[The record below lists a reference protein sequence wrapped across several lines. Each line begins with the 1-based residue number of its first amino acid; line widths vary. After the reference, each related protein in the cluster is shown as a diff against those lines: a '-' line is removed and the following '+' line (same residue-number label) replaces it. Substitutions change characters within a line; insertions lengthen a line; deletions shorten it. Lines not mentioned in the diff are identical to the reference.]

1 MPTERRNLRSNKP
14 DASSPTDGDKPR
26 SNSSGSS
33 NKKDRLSHTRAASSR
48 SKSISKK
55 GVTSLGKEMSGDKEK
70 INGGGPAENGVNG
83 TDDVEMTE
91 ESSKPGQNVKPG
103 KDEGDEEMT
112 VVVPPSKVS
121 KSIGSSGQE
130 KDADVAMNGTP
141 GADDAIP
148 EAPEEDPKE
157 KAVTGEF
164 DSLASSRPHFADSD
178 AFHNRY
184 QGQLCA
190 TGESCQPF

>member
-14 DASSPTDGDKPR
+14 DASSPADGDKPR

-33 NKKDRLSHTRAASSR
+33 NKKDRPSHTRAASSR

-70 INGGGPAENGVNG
+70 INGGGPAENGING
-83 TDDVEMTE
+83 AEDVEMTE
-91 ESSKPGQNVKPG
+91 ESSKPAQNVKPG
-103 KDEGDEEMT
+103 KDKDGDEEMT

-121 KSIGSSGQE
+121 KTTGSSGQE

-141 GADDAIP
+141 DADDAIP
-148 EAPEEDPKE
+148 KALEVDPKE
-157 KAVTGEF
+157 KAVT
-164 DSLASSRPHFADSD
+164 
-178 AFHNRY
+178 
-184 QGQLCA
+184 
-190 TGESCQPF
+190 